1 MERMSLYEDGYRS
14 ELLRGKK
21 LRKDGFEGGGRKKK
35 EVLEELTGIIVLF
48 SFLFP
53 A

>member
-1 MERMSLYEDGYRS
+1 MERMSLYEDGIDLNFY
-14 ELLRGKK
+14 EEK